1 MTIKIKPIVENKF
14 WIIENAHGERI
25 GTCAAN
31 KDKISYRVG
40 NTSEDFPSFSDMV
53 KEKKVEVSRRYTT
66 PKTADV
72 SLDKTVYGYPT
83 NHIPHNQIWNVQ
95 MRLPLYTKTS
105 KSSSYHCAG
114 YYIIKFDRTWCKSYT
129 PKLITL
135 QRYPYQGPFADKTG
149 QTTALRTA
157 LETT

>member
-14 WIIENAHGERI
+14 WIIENDDGERI

-40 NTSEDFPSFSDMV
+40 NTSEDFPSFNDMV
-53 KEKKVEVSRRYTT
+53 KEKQVEVSRRYTT
-66 PKTADV
+66 PKTTEV
-72 SLDKTVYGYPT
+72 SLDKSVYGYPT
-83 NHIPHNQIWNVQ
+83 NHTPHNQIWNVQ
-95 MRLPLYTKTS
+95 MRLPLYTKTN

-135 QRYPYQGPFADKTG
+135 QRYPYQGPFMDKTE